1 MRPNGAVLNNPQCK
15 IIQNTTLDPNPGL
28 IFVLKGHI
36 KGWGWAF
43 AGKQGAF
50 VLIDA
55 LKLRLRAVLSLA
67 ISEYLSAHNAT
78 IQQLFSLPPS
88 VNDA

>member
-1 MRPNGAVLNNPQCK
+1 
-15 IIQNTTLDPNPGL
+15 
-28 IFVLKGHI
+28 
-36 KGWGWAF
+36 
-43 AGKQGAF
+43 